1 MIFAV
6 CMWNVHTKNMN
17 KIVKRRKKTRWW
29 IAKNVKN
36 EVNKTKYAHI
46 IFYIISIFVEEQ
58 QQMQFVLCVVTEI
71 EMVEQKKKRN
81 DWPEINSRI

>member
-1 MIFAV
+1 M
-6 CMWNVHTKNMN
+6 
-17 KIVKRRKKTRWW
+17 
-29 IAKNVKN
+29 
-36 EVNKTKYAHI
+36 NKTKYAHI